1 MIIKTLIKSKSN
13 NPVILLDEIEK
24 LGRSYRGDPANAL
37 LEILDPSQNTSF
49 VDHYVSLPIDLS
61 KVMFICTAND
71 VDELSLPLRNRLELI
86 SISGYTSEEKF
97 DIATKNIIPEQK
109 KQNGVADLISFKDD
123 AVNEIIKYSTEMG
136 VRQLERDV
144 AKICRK
150 VAYKGKK
157 EEIDVKRVNDILGK
171 RKE

>member
-1 MIIKTLIKSKSN
+1 MIIKTLIKAKSN

-71 VDELSLPLRNRLELI
+71 IDELSAPLRNRLELI
-86 SISGYTSEEKF
+86 SISGYT
-97 DIATKNIIPEQK
+97 Q
-109 KQNGVADLISFKDD
+109 
-123 AVNEIIKYSTEMG
+123 
-136 VRQLERDV
+136 
-144 AKICRK
+144 
-150 VAYKGKK
+150 
-157 EEIDVKRVNDILGK
+157 
-171 RKE
+171 